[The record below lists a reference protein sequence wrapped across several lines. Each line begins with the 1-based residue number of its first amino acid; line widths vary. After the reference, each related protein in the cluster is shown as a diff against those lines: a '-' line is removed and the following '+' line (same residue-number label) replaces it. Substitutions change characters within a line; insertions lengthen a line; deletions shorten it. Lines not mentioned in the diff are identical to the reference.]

1 MKQMRVALSPVG
13 FDLAGHVAWE
23 VSRPDTDLGETR
35 RRVNRVATLDGGA
48 VVNDFGHSEADRTV
62 TLEWDA
68 GAVLVA
74 GVHEA
79 VDRLVRLY
87 GRLRLVTQD
96 GVFLVAPE
104 SYKRDARRARL
115 VLLVL
120 ERLSSVDV

>member
-1 MKQMRVALSPVG
+1 M
-13 FDLAGHVAWE
+13 
-23 VSRPDTDLGETR
+23 TDLGETR

-62 TLEWDA
+62 TLEWQQEVP
-68 GAVLVA
+68 GL
-74 GVHEA
+74 HEA
-79 VDRLVRLY
+79 LERLVRLY

-104 SYKRDARRARL
+104 SYKRDARKARL

-120 ERLSSVDV
+120 DRLSSVDV